1 MILHASSFMIAKQC
15 VASAIVF
22 SSILGISLTSSEAAT
37 IYFGKPNIAGQHST
51 TVAQGVPQNLP
62 TVAPGDRGQ
71 AVLVLQRSLK
81 DLGYYSGLLDGVY
94 EDGFILAQ
102 SVRRFQADHGL
113 PVDGI
118 VGPATW
124 NAIQGQLNRR

>member
-1 MILHASSFMIAKQC
+1 MITKQC
-15 VASAIVF
+15 IASVIGF
-22 SSILGISLTSSEAAT
+22 SSILAINPAITEAAT
-37 IYFGKPNIAGQHST
+37 IYLSKSSNAGQHST
-51 TVAQGVPQNLP
+51 TLAQGIPQNLP

-113 PVDGI
+113 PADGI

>member
-1 MILHASSFMIAKQC
+1 MIATKLI
-15 VASAIVF
+15 ASTIVLSSTIAISPTF
-22 SSILGISLTSSEAAT
+22 SRAAT
-37 IYFGKPNIAGQHST
+37 MHFSEFNTTDLHSNA
-51 TVAQGVPQNLP
+51 VAQGMSQNLP

-94 EDGFILAQ
+94 EDGFILAR
-102 SVRRFQADHGL
+102 SVRKFQADHGL
-113 PVDGI
+113 PVDGV

-124 NAIQGQLNRR
+124 DAIQGQLNRR